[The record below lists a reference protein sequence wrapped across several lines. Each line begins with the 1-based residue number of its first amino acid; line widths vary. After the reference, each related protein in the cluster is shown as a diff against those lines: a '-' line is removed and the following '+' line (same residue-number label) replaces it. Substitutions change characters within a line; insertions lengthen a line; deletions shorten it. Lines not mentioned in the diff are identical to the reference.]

1 MSPAPPSLAER
12 LAAVRARIDAAAR
25 RVGRDPSGV
34 TLVAVSKTHPAEA
47 VREALAAGQALFGEN
62 RVQEAEG
69 KIPLVPGARWHLVGR
84 LQRNK
89 ARRAVELFELIHSV
103 DSPRLAETLDRL
115 GQERG
120 RAVEALVEI
129 NVGGEASKGGFA
141 PDEFLAA
148 LDELAGRPG
157 LLVRGLM
164 TVPPPVADPEEA
176 RPYFRRLVALG
187 REAAARALPNV
198 VVEQY
203 SMGMSDDFEVA
214 VEEGATLVRVGTAIF
229 GARDYSAQ
237 AGQK

>member
-1 MSPAPPSLAER
+1 MSPAAPSLAER

-47 VREALAAGQALFGEN
+47 VREALAAGQTLFGEN

-69 KIPLVPGARWHLVGR
+69 KIPLVAGARWHLVGR

-115 GQERG
+115 GKERG
-120 RAVEALVEI
+120 RPVEALVEI

-203 SMGMSDDFEVA
+203 SMGMSDDFEIA